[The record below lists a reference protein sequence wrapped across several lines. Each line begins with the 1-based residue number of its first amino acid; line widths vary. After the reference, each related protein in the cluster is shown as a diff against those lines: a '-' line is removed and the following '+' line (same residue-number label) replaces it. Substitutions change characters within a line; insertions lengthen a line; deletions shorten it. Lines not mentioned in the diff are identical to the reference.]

1 MRRFRRLIAASLA
14 MSLAGSAAAKD
25 LSTRLDAA
33 LQSPALRD
41 ARIGVLVVAQDDGR
55 VVYQRRPDRALIPA
69 SNLKILTAIA
79 ALSAFGPAH
88 RFVTQVYADAL
99 PDAEGGVG
107 ALAIRGGGD
116 PALTSEEY
124 WRLAANLRLRGLRK
138 VRKGLLLDA
147 SGFDAERW
155 HPSWGETSAR
165 AYHGPVAAL
174 TANYSAFSATV
185 IAGSKP
191 GDAVRVLL
199 DPPVGY
205 LRLSNTA
212 TTGSR
217 KAATNLAVDRSF
229 AKTLEVDHE
238 LVDYAEDV
246 VVSGV
251 VRAAG
256 EPKSYNRSV
265 LDPVRYA
272 GSVLRAQLEA
282 NGIAVEGADR
292 LGVVPDSMVSLHE
305 FEGKSLADVVQLFLK
320 YSNNTMAEMLIKG
333 LGVRDA
339 GVGSWTAGIA
349 AARTEIERLGIDVEG
364 LSMIDGSGLSY
375 YNRVTPR
382 TLVSALRVAKHSFGF
397 GPEFVAALPIAA
409 ADGTLEKRA
418 GGAAD
423 RVRAKTGLL
432 TRITSLSGYAM
443 SADGQPLVFSILV
456 NGFPGSD
463 EAAMEAVDRFASELA
478 KSRNL
483 DAPDPDQGA
492 R

>member
-1 MRRFRRLIAASLA
+1 MRRFRSVIAAALA
-14 MSLAGSAAAKD
+14 LSMAGSAAAKD
-25 LSTRLDAA
+25 LSARLDAA
-33 LQSPALRD
+33 LRSPALKD
-41 ARIGVLVVAQDDGR
+41 ARIGVLVVARKDGR
-55 VVYQRRPDRALIPA
+55 VLYERLADRALIPA

-88 RFVTQVYADAL
+88 RFVTEIYADAP

-107 ALAIRGGGD
+107 VLAIRGGGD
-116 PALTSEEY
+116 PALTSEQY
-124 WRLAANLRLRGLRK
+124 WRLTADLRLLGLRR

-147 SGFDAERW
+147 SAFDGERW

-185 IAGSKP
+185 KAGAKP
-191 GDAVRVLL
+191 GDPVRVLL
-199 DPPVGY
+199 DPPVAY
-205 LRLSNTA
+205 LRLDNRA
-212 TTGSR
+212 TTGNR
-217 KAATNLAVDRSF
+217 KAATSLAVDRKL
-229 AKTLEVDHE
+229 AGH
-238 LVDYAEDV
+238 AEEV

-251 VRAAG
+251 VRAAS
-256 EPKSYNRSV
+256 ESKPYNRSV

-282 NGIAVEGADR
+282 NGIAVEGEDR
-292 LGVVPDSMVSLHE
+292 LGVVPDSMASLLE

-320 YSNNTMAEMLIKG
+320 YSNNAMGEMLVKA
-333 LGVRDA
+333 LGARAA
-339 GVGSWTAGIA
+339 GAGSWSTGIVA
-349 AARTEIERLGIDVEG
+349 VREELERLGIDLAG
-364 LSMIDGSGLSY
+364 LSIVDGSGLSY
-375 YNRVTPR
+375 QNRVTPR
-382 TLVSALRVAKHSFGF
+382 TLVSALRAAKLSFGF

-432 TRITSLSGYAM
+432 TRITSLSGYAV
-443 SADGQPLVFSILV
+443 SADRQPLVFSILV
-456 NGFPGSD
+456 NGFSSSD
-463 EAAMEAVDRFASELA
+463 EAAMEAVDRFAAELT
-478 KSRNL
+478 KSRIPG
-483 DAPDPDQGA
+483 APDRDQGA